1 MSTLEKAIDMLQTM
15 PERKLEAVYT
25 YIQFV
30 NTLAENEEIVTVNKK
45 SAASIAGIAH
55 KYANPKLIPL
65 EKEAFANAMAEK
77 HAIN

>member
-1 MSTLEKAIDMLQTM
+1 MSTIEKAIDMLQTM